1 MMRPAGTAVGQ
12 TDEFAS
18 RQLSGHLGMNKKS
31 SLVTA
36 PGYQFASDNT
46 AGICPEALAALLEAN
61 VGTTASYGNDEITAQ
76 VADRLREIFE
86 SRCEV
91 FFVFNGTAAN
101 SLAVSTCCQPY
112 HSVICADVAHLE
124 TDECG
129 GPEFFS
135 GGAKVLV
142 AESRDGK
149 LVPSSVEKLI
159 TGRQDIH
166 YPKPQVVSV
175 TQPTELGTI
184 YSLVEIRELSD
195 VARRFGLRLHM
206 DGARLAN
213 AIAAINVAPSEMT
226 WKVGVDILCLGGA
239 KIGLPLGEA
248 ILFFNKDLAADFA
261 YRCKQAGQLASKMR
275 FLTAPWLGVLSDSVW
290 LRHAAHANAMAR
302 QLADGLANISGVQLL
317 HATEVNA
324 VFASLP
330 EECHRKLGAKGW
342 HYYTF
347 IGRGGARFMCSW
359 ATTEQDVD
367 ALLADIRSAN

>member
-1 MMRPAGTAVGQ
+1 MRNADVLTPTEV
-12 TDEFAS
+12 E
-18 RQLSGHLGMNKKS
+18 LGMTS
-31 SLVTA
+31 PSAHITL
-36 PGYQFASDNT
+36 GYQFASDNT
-46 AGICPEALAALLEAN
+46 SGICPEALAALLDAN
-61 VGTTASYGNDEITAQ
+61 EGAAASYGNDQITAR
-76 VADRLREIFE
+76 VSDRLREIFE
-86 SRCEV
+86 TDCEV

-149 LVPSSVEKLI
+149 LLPASVEKLI
-159 TGRQDIH
+159 TGRKDIH
-166 YPKPQVVSV
+166 YPKPHVISL
-175 TQPTELGTI
+175 TQPTELGTT
-184 YSLVEIRELSD
+184 YTLAELHELRD
-195 VARRFGLRLHM
+195 LARQFGLRLHM

-213 AIAAINVAPSEMT
+213 AIAAVGKPPSEMT
-226 WKVGVDILCLGGA
+226 WKAGVDVLCLGGA

-248 ILFFNKDLAADFA
+248 ILFFDKELAADFA

-290 LRHAAHANAMAR
+290 LKHAAHANAMAR
-302 QLADGLANISGVQLL
+302 RLANGLREIPGVQILYP
-317 HATEVNA
+317 TDVNA
-324 VFASLP
+324 VFAALSGTTHQRLFQ
-330 EECHRKLGAKGW
+330 RGW

-359 ATTEQDVD
+359 ATTESDVD
-367 ALLADIRSAN
+367 LLLADIRAAP

>member
-1 MMRPAGTAVGQ
+1 MSKQPMTKP
-12 TDEFAS
+12 E
-18 RQLSGHLGMNKKS
+18 
-31 SLVTA
+31 

-46 AGICPEALAALLEAN
+46 AGICPEALTALLEAN
-61 VGTTASYGNDEITAQ
+61 SGAAASYGDDSITAR

-86 SRCEV
+86 CDCEV

-149 LVPSSVEKLI
+149 LLPASVERLI
-159 TGRQDIH
+159 TVRRDIH
-166 YPKPQVVSV
+166 YPKPHVVSI
-175 TQPTELGTI
+175 TQPTELGTV
-184 YSLVEIRELSD
+184 YSIAEIDELSAM
-195 VARRFGLRLHM
+195 VQQHGLRLHM
-206 DGARLAN
+206 DGARFAN
-213 AIAAINVAPSEMT
+213 AVAALNAKPSDLT

-248 ILFFNKDLAADFA
+248 ILFFNKDLATDFE

-275 FLTAPWLGVLSDSVW
+275 FLTSPWLGVLEDSVW
-290 LRHAAHANAMAR
+290 LRHAANANSMAR
-302 QLADGLANISGVQLL
+302 RLAAGLRELPGVSLL
-317 HATEVNA
+317 HPTEVNA
-324 VFASLP
+324 VFATLP
-330 EECHRKLGAKGW
+330 ESCHARLAGRGW

-359 ATTEQDVD
+359 ATTADEVD
-367 ALLADIRSAN
+367 ALLADIRGNV